1 MNQRALISIAVGL
14 AAAVLVFSQCV
25 FFVGE
30 RERAIVLQLGEA
42 VENEARTPGLN
53 FKLPF
58 IQNAVFFDKRIL
70 VFEIA
75 KTESLTSDL
84 KAFEI
89 DNYVCWQITD
99 PLAFYRSLRS
109 EHTAE
114 DRLRN
119 IVYSQLRAAIGSRE
133 LNEVVFSKRTD
144 IMEEVLK
151 KSDDQAHDYGV
162 TIVDVRIKRTDLP
175 NRQAI
180 INRMNAE
187 RTRMANKYR
196 YEGESEDRR
205 IRSEAEMQRD
215 VILAQANR
223 GGIVIRGK
231 AEARAMDIY
240 AVALAEDPEFYEFYK
255 SLEIYRKSFKDNT
268 RVILSDDGGLL
279 KFMR

>member
-1 MNQRALISIAVGL
+1 MKGGIMGLGLTLIVV
-14 AAAVLVFSQCV
+14 VLLLSQSV

-42 VENEARTPGLN
+42 VETKARLPGLN
-53 FKLPF
+53 FKLPL
-58 IQNAVFFDKRIL
+58 IQNAVFFDHRIL

-89 DNYVCWQITD
+89 DNYVCWRITD
-99 PLAFYRSLRS
+99 PLTFYRSLRTD
-109 EHTAE
+109 HVAE
-114 DRLRN
+114 ERLRN
-119 IVYSQLRAAIGSRE
+119 IVYSQLRAAIGGKE
-133 LNEVVFSKRTD
+133 LNEVVFTKRTD

-151 KSDDQAHDYGV
+151 KSAAQAADYGV
-162 TIVDVRIKRTDLP
+162 SIVDVRIKRTDLP

-180 INRMNAE
+180 FDRMNAE

-205 IRSEAEMQRD
+205 IRSEAEMQQD
-215 VILAQANR
+215 IIISQANMDS
-223 GGIVIRGK
+223 IVIRGK
-231 AEARAMDIY
+231 ADARAMEIFAE
-240 AVALAEDPEFYEFYK
+240 AVAADQEFYEFLK
-255 SLEIYRKSFKDNT
+255 SLDVYRKAFRDKT
-268 RVILSDDGGLL
+268 RIIMSDDNPLL